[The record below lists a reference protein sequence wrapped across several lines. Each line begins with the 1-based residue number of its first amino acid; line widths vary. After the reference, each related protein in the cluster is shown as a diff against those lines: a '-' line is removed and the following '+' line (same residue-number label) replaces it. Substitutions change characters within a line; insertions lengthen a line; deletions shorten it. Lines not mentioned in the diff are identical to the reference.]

1 MFMSAPDKKDGIETG
16 RPTNK
21 FVGAMVMMSDILRS
35 RDSSSLAK
43 RMALVAF
50 VIRVI
55 SAAIAFV
62 SQIILARFMGE
73 FEYGIF
79 VFTWVFVIIF
89 GNLSCLG
96 FHTTIIRYLPQ
107 YQSLNQ
113 FAEIRGLTLTAR
125 VFAMFVATTVGLTG
139 LFWLRFFGE
148 TVESYYIAPL
158 YLACF
163 CLPMIALGD
172 ILEGTARANSWAINA
187 LTPTYIIRPL
197 LILIFMVGMIEAGF
211 PHTAVTALVAAI
223 SATYVTTFGQFLAV
237 TWRLRHK
244 FQSGGNT
251 FHFREWILVSMPIFL
266 IEGFGFLLTNSDVIV
281 VGIFLEPEKVA
292 IYFAAAKTIALVQ
305 FVFFSVKAAAG
316 PRFSELM
323 AGQDR
328 RELAQFAGETARWT
342 FWPSLVVGLGVLSL
356 GTVLL
361 SLFGKAFT
369 DGYWVMAFLFTGI
382 LVKAMVGP
390 GESLLTM
397 AGQQKL
403 CMKIYMAVVLV
414 SIGLNVILIP
424 HYGIYGAAAA
434 TMSATIFEA
443 VLLHAYV
450 RSKLGIVLFVFANP
464 LSLLNREPVGVR
476 P

>member
-1 MFMSAPDKKDGIETG
+1 MFMSAPDNKDGMLQSRLRNTI
-16 RPTNK
+16 
-21 FVGAMVMMSDILRS
+21 VGMAQSVLDILQS
-35 RDSSSLAK
+35 RDPSSMAK

-62 SQIILARFMGE
+62 SQIILARVMGE

-107 YQSLNQ
+107 YHAQGQLD
-113 FAEIRGLTLTAR
+113 EIRGLTVTAR
-125 VFAMFVATTVGLTG
+125 VVAMFIATTVGFAG
-139 LFWLRFFGE
+139 LLWLHYFGE
-148 TVESYYIAPL
+148 TVENYYIAPL
-158 YLACF
+158 FLACF

-187 LTPTYIIRPL
+187 LSPTYIIRPL
-197 LILIFMVGMIEAGF
+197 LILIFMVALILGGF
-211 PHTAVTALVAAI
+211 PHTAVTALVAGLA
-223 SATYVTTFGQFLAV
+223 ATYVTTFGQYLVV
-237 TWRLRHK
+237 TWRLRQK
-244 FQSGGNT
+244 FSTGAKA
-251 FHFREWILVSMPIFL
+251 FLFREWVLVAIPIFL

-281 VGIFLEPEKVA
+281 VGLFLPPEKVA

-305 FVFFSVKAAAG
+305 FVYFSVKAAAG
-316 PRFSELM
+316 PRFSGLM

-328 RELAQFAGETARWT
+328 KQLAQFAGETVRWV
-342 FWPSLVVGLGVLSL
+342 FWPSLVVGLVVLSL

-369 DGYWVMAFLFTGI
+369 DGYWVMAILFTGI
-382 LVKAMVGP
+382 LAKAMVGP

-397 AGQQKL
+397 AGQQTL
-403 CMKIYMAVVLV
+403 CMKIYMAVVV
-414 SIGLNVILIP
+414 ANISLNVTLIP
-424 HYGIYGAAAA
+424 HFGIYGAAIA
-434 TMSATIFEA
+434 TMSATVLEA
-443 VLLHAYV
+443 TLLHIFV
-450 RSKLGIVLFVFANP
+450 RLKLNIVLFVFANP
-464 LSLLNREPVGVR
+464 LSRLDQNPVETL
-476 P
+476 